1 MPQKAWHYANISVAR
16 RIGKP
21 FKLMSK
27 FLGYLFEVGVFVD
40 DFVIAKGQDVYR
52 LAIMYLT

>member
-1 MPQKAWHYANISVAR
+1 MPRKAWHYANISVGYRSRKA
-16 RIGKP
+16 

-27 FLGYLFEVGVFVD
+27 LSGYLFEVGVFMD

-52 LAIMYLT
+52 LEIMYLT